1 MTPEDDFRIESHSIT
16 FDVKY
21 PRNPHELSQSITRI
35 IPAIFD
41 LHEIPMVFEWFF
53 ETSTGRPVATP
64 PSRWAASVRWE
75 DLPGTERFG
84 VSAGGLFQAEE

>member
-1 MTPEDDFRIESHSIT
+1 MTPEDDFPIESHSIT

-41 LHEIPMVFEWFF
+41 LHEIPMVFECFL
-53 ETSTGRPVATP
+53 ETSTGRPVATL
-64 PSRWAASVRWE
+64 SLGSICSLGGSTWHRE
-75 DLPGTERFG
+75 GHGL
-84 VSAGGLFQAEE
+84 SAGGLFQAEE